1 MSGMRG
7 FKDENQSGRSE
18 AMIAVLD
25 ARVCA
30 AALAEGLSL
39 GVFSVCEGISQ

>member
-7 FKDENQSGRSE
+7 FKDSNQPGRSE
-18 AMIAVLD
+18 GMILVLD
-25 ARVCA
+25 ARLRA